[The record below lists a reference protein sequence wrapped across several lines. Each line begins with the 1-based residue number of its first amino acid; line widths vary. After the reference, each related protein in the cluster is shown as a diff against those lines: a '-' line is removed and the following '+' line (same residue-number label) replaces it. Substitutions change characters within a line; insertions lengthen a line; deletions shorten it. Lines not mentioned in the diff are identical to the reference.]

1 MIIDSTDNNL
11 RGTQFMP
18 IDCRNVMDDLD
29 ASAAMVADTPYLGL
43 HIPQKP
49 WMFTSEGLNEG
60 RHPIPP
66 GSVVGGLYDALK
78 QDTDAEL
85 LLLDKEDA
93 FFHTRLYYLF
103 QLYGFHAMLWN
114 DACENL
120 KDSGLTL
127 LEHTPSFP
135 DEVDESREVQPPDV
149 SMLATLEDVEHA
161 VGIDDVL
168 LIDVRAHNRYLG
180 DTEPID
186 FKKGHIPGA
195 VNIPYSDVFESGRL
209 NITSLEHLR
218 PFLSEFRE
226 LIVYCGSGMSATP
239 PYYVLESMDLPV
251 RLYGGSFSE
260 WIRHHDVETGVS
272 TMHERMAKFEG

>member
-1 MIIDSTDNNL
+1 MIIDSIENNL
-11 RGTQFMP
+11 RGTQFVP
-18 IDCRNVMDDLD
+18 VDCRNVMDDLD
-29 ASAAMVADTPYLGL
+29 ASAAMVADEPYLGR
-43 HIPQKP
+43 HVPQKP

-66 GSVVGGLYDALK
+66 GSVVGALYAALK
-78 QDTDAEL
+78 QDVDAEL

-103 QLYGFHAMLWN
+103 KLYGFHAVLWN
-114 DACENL
+114 DSWENL
-120 KDSGLTL
+120 KDPGLTL
-127 LEHTPSFP
+127 LEHTPSLP
-135 DEVDESREVQPPDV
+135 DEVDESRDVQPPDA

-161 VGIDDVL
+161 VGTDDVL
-168 LIDVRAHNRYLG
+168 LIDVRAHKRYLG

-195 VNIPYSDVFESGRL
+195 VNIPYSDVFRSGRL
-209 NITSLEHLR
+209 DMGSLEHLR
-218 PFLSEFRE
+218 PFLSEFKE

-239 PYYVLESMDLPV
+239 PYYVLDNMGVPV

-260 WIRHHDVETGVS
+260 WILHHDVEIGES
-272 TMHERMAKFEG
+272 DMHERMAKFEG